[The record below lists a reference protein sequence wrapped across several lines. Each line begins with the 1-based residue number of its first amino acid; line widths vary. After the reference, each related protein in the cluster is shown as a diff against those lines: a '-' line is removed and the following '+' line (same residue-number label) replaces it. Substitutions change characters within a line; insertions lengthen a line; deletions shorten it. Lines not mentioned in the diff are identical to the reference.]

1 MGTTLKATEFVYLCE
16 EMALRSLADDVP
28 RPQRRVM
35 WTILQLHYG
44 DPAFHFELQPR
55 PGHGRVE
62 LGLHFEGPAEENDRR
77 AAVLAGDA
85 ARLMAELGEGWE
97 LEEWTASWRR
107 LHRTFSFT
115 ALTHD
120 LAAEVAP
127 ELAKALTVLHPYA
140 AGRMAAL
147 APAG

>member
-1 MGTTLKATEFVYLCE
+1 
-16 EMALRSLADDVP
+16 
-28 RPQRRVM
+28 
-35 WTILQLHYG
+35 
-44 DPAFHFELQPR
+44 
-55 PGHGRVE
+55 
-62 LGLHFEGPAEENDRR
+62 
-77 AAVLAGDA
+77 
-85 ARLMAELGEGWE
+85 MAELGEGWE

-115 ALTHD
+115 ALTRD

-140 AGRMAAL
+140 AGRMASL